1 MKNMQHLFATWR
13 MSYILAP
20 KHDGCIFC
28 DFPKENDDDKRFI
41 LHRGSTCFV
50 IMNFYPYNPGHV
62 MVVPY
67 RHTADYTSLSI
78 EELTEIEVLSV
89 SCLKTLKEAFNPDAF
104 NLGVNLGAVA
114 GAGVADHLHRHIV
127 PRWNGDTNFIPIIAD
142 MRVVP
147 ESHEAT
153 FKKLKEAW
161 TV

>member
-1 MKNMQHLFATWR
+1 MQHLFATWR
-13 MSYILAP
+13 INYILAP
-20 KHDGCIFC
+20 KHEGCIFC
-28 DFPKENDDDKRFI
+28 DFQGENRDDERYI
-41 LHRGSTCFV
+41 LFRGGTCFV
-50 IMNFYPYNPGHV
+50 MMNLYPYNPGHV
-62 MVVPY
+62 MIVPY

-89 SCLKTLKEAFNPDAF
+89 RSIKTLKKAFKPDGF
-104 NLGVNLGAVA
+104 NLGVNLGLVA

-127 PRWNGDTNFIPIIAD
+127 PRWNGDTNFIAVVAD

-161 TV
+161 ND